1 MSDSSNSVES
11 PELSSQQRE
20 NKSVFSSISKSIEGI
35 NKAHLLAVILFSFCG
50 ALISTTAVLVTYGKD
65 WFSHQSEIKAIK
77 VKLEIGLDSID
88 KSWNDKIKD
97 TEKILSNQ
105 IKGIDKKLNDQISI
119 NIEENGRLSSTID
132 MLHNNQFSVT
142 ESSFELITDL
152 AYCLSLKTECTVEE
166 NKILSLKKIVYR
178 IQIYELTEKKHELL
192 KVALIDKK
200 FNQKGIHVVPIIKV
214 DSQAKKTEEK
224 IPYVSDKFLIVSHL
238 LDEAVT
244 CDLIRLLSEREMRDV
259 NITHVA
265 HAHEAKINHT
275 ETTEPIILNK
285 NKIVIGFPYDRI
297 KVPNNKKFKSTYVA
311 VTVM

>member
-1 MSDSSNSVES
+1 MSDSSNQAEGS
-11 PELSSQQRE
+11 ELSSKQH
-20 NKSVFSSISKSIEGI
+20 KTKDTFSAFIFKSIEGI
-35 NKAHLLAVILFSFCG
+35 NKAHLLVVIFFSFCG

-77 VKLEIGLDSID
+77 EELQSGLDSID
-88 KSWNDKIKD
+88 KSWKNKVKD
-97 TEKILSNQ
+97 TEEILTNKIDN
-105 IKGIDKKLNDQISI
+105 IDKKLNDKISI

-166 NKILSLKKIVYR
+166 NKILSLKKVIYR

-192 KVALIDKK
+192 KLALINKK
-200 FNQKGIHVVPIIKV
+200 FNEEGIHVEPILKL
-214 DSQAKKTEEK
+214 DDQAKKTKEQ

-238 LDEAVT
+238 LDKAVT

-265 HAHEAKINHT
+265 HAHKVKIKHT
-275 ETTEPIILNK
+275 
-285 NKIVIGFPYDRI
+285 D
-297 KVPNNKKFKSTYVA
+297 
-311 VTVM
+311 